1 MRFSP
6 VAFAACLI
14 GAALFVSANLNVG
27 GALFADE
34 PAKEAIPSTAYAP
47 SAYALADKPAEE
59 AEAKEAYVPDESV
72 FDVKDG
78 QNADY
83 YKEAEEKLNAEMTK
97 FMGSVADPAAR
108 KPIYD
113 RGVAAFRAIYRN
125 LASCEDLEK
134 NERDQAF
141 AIYAQILRNSGEV
154 DELNK
159 ALANEKSKETPDDWR
174 VGMLEYSVAIAAIN
188 VAGASK
194 DADALKAVGAE
205 ALAAALASPEKADF
219 FRDVAERIAGVDA
232 EVGAALFEE
241 AISKFEASDNEALK
255 KVAFALGGKKRF
267 AQLVG
272 NDMVVE
278 GVYFED
284 GEAGEEIKWEDYRG
298 KVVLV
303 DFWATWCGPCVAEI
317 PNVLELYEKYHEAGF
332 EVLGYSL
339 DSNLDALKKFE
350 EERKLPWKTASR
362 KLSMEAEGK
371 DYVNLTE
378 YYGINAIPTMI
389 LVGKDGKVLDTNA
402 RGAHLKELLEG
413 LFPEVK

>member
-6 VAFAACLI
+6 VAFTACLI
-14 GAALFVSANLNVG
+14 GAALFVSTNLNVG

-34 PAKEAIPSTAYAP
+34 PVE
-47 SAYALADKPAEE
+47 
-59 AEAKEAYVPDESV
+59 EAKEAYVPDESV

-83 YKEAEEKLNAEMTK
+83 YKEAEEKLNSEMTK
-97 FMGSVADPAAR
+97 FMGSVADPAER

-125 LASCEDLEK
+125 LASCEDLDK

-141 AIYAQILRNSGEV
+141 AIYVQILRNNGEA
-154 DELNK
+154 DELKK
-159 ALANEKSKETPDDWR
+159 ALADEKSKETPDDWR
-174 VGMLEYSVAIAAIN
+174 VGMLEYSVSIAVIN

-205 ALAAALASPEKADF
+205 ALAATLANPEKADL
-219 FRDVAERIAGVDA
+219 FRDVAERIANVA
-232 EVGAALFEE
+232 PEVGAALFEE
-241 AISKFEASDNEALK
+241 AISKFEASDSDALK

-278 GVYFED
+278 GLYFD
-284 GEAGEEIKWEDYRG
+284 SGEEIKWEEYRG

-362 KLSMEAEGK
+362 RTSMEAEGK

-378 YYGINAIPTMI
+378 YYAINAIPTMI
-389 LVGKDGKVLDTNA
+389 LVGKDGKVIDTNA

-413 LFPEVK
+413 LFPDVK

>member
-14 GAALFVSANLNVG
+14 GAALFVSTNLNVG

-34 PAKEAIPSTAYAP
+34 PVE
-47 SAYALADKPAEE
+47 
-59 AEAKEAYVPDESV
+59 EAKEAYVPDESV

-83 YKEAEEKLNAEMTK
+83 YKEAEEKLNSEMTK
-97 FMGSVADPAAR
+97 FMGSVADPAER

-125 LASCEDLEK
+125 LASCEDLDK

-141 AIYAQILRNSGEV
+141 AIYVQILRNNGEA
-154 DELNK
+154 DELKK
-159 ALANEKSKETPDDWR
+159 ALADEKSKETPDDWR
-174 VGMLEYSVAIAAIN
+174 VGMLEYSVSIAVIN

-205 ALAAALASPEKADF
+205 ALAATLANPEKADL
-219 FRDVAERIAGVDA
+219 FRDVAERIANVA
-232 EVGAALFEE
+232 PEVGAALFEE
-241 AISKFEASDNEALK
+241 AISKFEASDSDALK

-278 GVYFED
+278 GLYFD
-284 GEAGEEIKWEDYRG
+284 SGEEIKWEEYRG

-362 KLSMEAEGK
+362 RTSMEAEGK

-378 YYGINAIPTMI
+378 YYAINAIPTMI
-389 LVGKDGKVLDTNA
+389 LVGKDGKVIDTNA

-413 LFPEVK
+413 LFPDVK

>member
-6 VAFAACLI
+6 VAFAACLV
-14 GAALFVSANLNVG
+14 GAALFVSANLNVSE
-27 GALFADE
+27 ALFADE
-34 PAKEAIPSTAYAP
+34 PVE
-47 SAYALADKPAEE
+47 
-59 AEAKEAYVPDESV
+59 EAKEAYVPDESV

-83 YKEAEEKLNAEMTK
+83 YKEAEEKLNGEMTK
-97 FMGSVADPAAR
+97 FMSSVADPAER
-108 KPIYD
+108 KPVYD

-141 AIYAQILRNSGEV
+141 TIYVQILRNNGEA
-154 DELNK
+154 DELKK
-159 ALANEKSKETPDDWR
+159 ALADEKSKETPDDWR
-174 VGMLEYSVAIAAIN
+174 VGMLEYSVSIAVIN

-194 DADALKAVGAE
+194 DSDALKAVGAE
-205 ALAAALASPEKADF
+205 ALAATLANPEKADF
-219 FRDVAERIAGVDA
+219 FRDVAERIASVA
-232 EVGAALFEE
+232 PEVGAALFEE
-241 AISKFEASDNEALK
+241 AISKFEASDDETLK

-278 GVYFED
+278 GLYFD
-284 GEAGEEIKWEDYRG
+284 SGEEIKWEDYRG

-303 DFWATWCGPCVAEI
+303 DFWATWCVPCVAEI
-317 PNVLELYEKYHEAGF
+317 PNVLALYEKYHEAGF

-350 EERKLPWKTASR
+350 EERKLPWRTASR
-362 KLSMEAEGK
+362 RTSMEAEGK
-371 DYVNLTE
+371 DYVNVTE
-378 YYGINAIPTMI
+378 YYAINAIPTMI

-413 LFPEVK
+413 LFPDVE

>member
-1 MRFSP
+1 MRFSS

-14 GAALFVSANLNVG
+14 GAALIVSTNLNFG

-34 PAKEAIPSTAYAP
+34 PVE
-47 SAYALADKPAEE
+47 
-59 AEAKEAYVPDESV
+59 EAKEAYVPDESV

-83 YKEAEEKLNAEMTK
+83 YKEAEEKLNSEMTK
-97 FMGSVADPAAR
+97 FMGSVADPAER

-125 LASCEDLEK
+125 LASCEDLDK

-141 AIYAQILRNSGEV
+141 AIYVQILRNNGEA
-154 DELNK
+154 DELKK
-159 ALANEKSKETPDDWR
+159 ALADEKSKETPDDWR
-174 VGMLEYSVAIAAIN
+174 VGMLEYSVSIAVIN

-205 ALAAALASPEKADF
+205 ALAATLANPEKADL
-219 FRDVAERIAGVDA
+219 FRDVAERIANVA
-232 EVGAALFEE
+232 PEVGAALFEE
-241 AISKFEASDNEALK
+241 AISKFEASDSDALK

-278 GVYFED
+278 GLYFD
-284 GEAGEEIKWEDYRG
+284 SGEEIKWEEYRG

-362 KLSMEAEGK
+362 RTSMEAEGK

-378 YYGINAIPTMI
+378 YYAINAIPTMI
-389 LVGKDGKVLDTNA
+389 LVGKDGKVIDTNA

-413 LFPEVK
+413 LFPDVK

>member
-6 VAFAACLI
+6 VAFAACLV
-14 GAALFVSANLNVG
+14 GAALFVSANLNVSE
-27 GALFADE
+27 ALFADE
-34 PAKEAIPSTAYAP
+34 PVE
-47 SAYALADKPAEE
+47 
-59 AEAKEAYVPDESV
+59 EAKEAYVPDESV

-83 YKEAEEKLNAEMTK
+83 YKEAEEKLNGEMTK
-97 FMGSVADPAAR
+97 FMSSVADPAER
-108 KPIYD
+108 KPVYD

-141 AIYAQILRNSGEV
+141 TIYVQILRNNGEA
-154 DELNK
+154 DELKK
-159 ALANEKSKETPDDWR
+159 ALADEKSKETPDDWR
-174 VGMLEYSVAIAAIN
+174 VGMLEYSVSIAVIN

-194 DADALKAVGAE
+194 DSDALKAVGAE
-205 ALAAALASPEKADF
+205 ALAATLANPEKADF
-219 FRDVAERIAGVDA
+219 FRDVAERIASVA
-232 EVGAALFEE
+232 PEVGAALFEE
-241 AISKFEASDNEALK
+241 AISKFEASDDETLK

-278 GVYFED
+278 GLYFD
-284 GEAGEEIKWEDYRG
+284 TGEEIKWEDYRG

-303 DFWATWCGPCVAEI
+303 DFWATWCVPCVAEI
-317 PNVLELYEKYHEAGF
+317 PNVLALYEKYHEAGF

-350 EERKLPWKTASR
+350 EERKLPWRTASR
-362 KLSMEAEGK
+362 RTSMEAEGK
-371 DYVNLTE
+371 DYVNVTE
-378 YYGINAIPTMI
+378 YYAINAIPTMI

-413 LFPEVK
+413 LFPDVE